1 MAPVYDVWLEFNNF
15 GIDQNSQYLSDL
27 HAPAVARLP
36 HPVDDPVV
44 QVPEDGEAVVRP
56 VPALHRA
63 VQLDRAAAL
72 HHDVPALRVVDAGVG
87 LCNRNIV
94 ILILQC
100 RKLL

>member
-1 MAPVYDVWLEFNNF
+1 M
-15 GIDQNSQYLSDL
+15 
-27 HAPAVARLP
+27 ARLP

-63 VQLDRAAAL
+63 VQLDRAPAL

-87 LCNRNIV
+87 LCNRNINT
-94 ILILQC
+94 IILQF
-100 RKLL
+100 RNLL